1 MVTVVDPR
9 RMALLH
15 GRRRLL
21 WVMKRHA
28 GGLAGTT
35 EDPQKA
41 DGFAAAPKGVS
52 LVPRGSRIAA
62 KGRAYS
68 ITSSA
73 RASREGGTVIP
84 RALAVLRL
92 ITRSNLIGCSTGR
105 SVGFAPLRILS
116 TTVAPRRCNSAKL
129 AL

>member
-52 LVPRGSRIAA
+52 LVPLSAVSDCNKICSPSAA
-62 KGRAYS
+62 TLPGR
-68 ITSSA
+68 
-73 RASREGGTVIP
+73 
-84 RALAVLRL
+84 
-92 ITRSNLIGCSTGR
+92 
-105 SVGFAPLRILS
+105 
-116 TTVAPRRCNSAKL
+116 
-129 AL
+129 